1 MTDKELKRIGRAE
14 LLELLLAQS
23 EENEVLQIRIEELE
37 QELRNRD
44 IIIANAGTIADAAFQ
59 LNGVFD
65 AAGAAAVQYLENI
78 KRLNR
83 QLELKAQEMG
93 IKVEDIEV
101 PGEKAEAE
109 TEHSSNSESGT
120 AHTVI
125 SGEAASDLVR
135 GYSLSDLERLLAQEK
150 GEDLK

>member
-23 EENEVLQIRIEELE
+23 EENEALQIRIEELE
-37 QELRNRD
+37 QELRNRE

-101 PGEKAEAE
+101 PGEKAAE
-109 TEHSSNSESGT
+109 EEHSSESGT

-135 GYSLSDLERLLAQEK
+135 GFSLSDLERLLAQEK

>member
-14 LLELLLAQS
+14 LLELLLTQS
-23 EENEVLQIRIEELE
+23 EENEALQARIDELE
-37 QELRNRD
+37 QELRRRE
-44 IIIANAGTIADAAFQ
+44 IIIENAGTIADAAFQ

-65 AAGAAAVQYLENI
+65 AASGAAVQYLENI

-83 QLELKAQEMG
+83 QIELKAQEMG

-101 PGEKAEAE
+101 PGEKQEAE
-109 TEHSSNSESGT
+109 NDGNSESGT
-120 AHTVI
+120 THNVM
-125 SGEAASDLVR
+125 SGEAASNLVR

-150 GEDLK
+150 GEVLQ

>member
-14 LLELLLAQS
+14 LLELLLTQS
-23 EENEVLQIRIEELE
+23 EENEALQARIDQLE
-37 QELRNRD
+37 QELRRRE
-44 IIIANAGTIADAAFQ
+44 IIIENAGTIADAAFQ

-65 AAGAAAVQYLENI
+65 AASSAAVQYLENI

-83 QLELKAQEMG
+83 QIELKAQEMG

-101 PGEKAEAE
+101 PGEKQEAE
-109 TEHSSNSESGT
+109 NDKNDESGT
-120 AHTVI
+120 IHTVM
-125 SGEAASDLVR
+125 SGEAASNLVR

-150 GEDLK
+150 GEVLQ

>member
-1 MTDKELKRIGRAE
+1 MTDRELKRIGRAE

-23 EENEVLQIRIEELE
+23 EENEALQIRIEELE
-37 QELRNRD
+37 QELRNRE

-109 TEHSSNSESGT
+109 TEHSNESGT

-135 GYSLSDLERLLAQEK
+135 GFSLSDLERLLAQEK
-150 GEDLK
+150 GEDLR

>member
-14 LLELLLAQS
+14 LLELLLGES
-23 EENEVLQIRIEELE
+23 EENERLQARVEELE
-37 QELRNRD
+37 QELRNRE
-44 IIIANAGTIADAAFQ
+44 IIIANAGTIANAAFQ

-65 AAGAAAVQYLENI
+65 AAGNAAVQYLENI

-101 PGEKAEAE
+101 PAHHKEPDRESKKSG
-109 TEHSSNSESGT
+109 TEHALWSGGNT
-120 AHTVI
+120 DRV
-125 SGEAASDLVR
+125 VR
-135 GYSLSDLERLLAQEK
+135 GYSLADLEYMLAQEK
-150 GEDLK
+150 EKELEL

>member
-1 MTDKELKRIGRAE
+1 MTDRELKRIGRAE

-23 EENEVLQIRIEELE
+23 EENEALQIRIEELE
-37 QELRNRD
+37 RELRNRE
-44 IIIANAGTIADAAFQ
+44 INIANAGTIADAAFQ

-109 TEHSSNSESGT
+109 NDNNSESGT
-120 AHTVI
+120 VHTVV
-125 SGEAASDLVR
+125 SGEAASNLVR
-135 GYSLSDLERLLAQEK
+135 GYSLTDLERLLAQEK

>member
-1 MTDKELKRIGRAE
+1 MTDRELKRIGRAE

-23 EENEVLQIRIEELE
+23 EENEALQIRIEELE
-37 QELRNRD
+37 QELRNRE

-101 PGEKAEAE
+101 PGEKAAAE
-109 TEHSSNSESGT
+109 EEHSSESGT

-135 GYSLSDLERLLAQEK
+135 GFSLSDLERLLAQEK

>member
-23 EENEVLQIRIEELE
+23 EENEALQMRIEELE

-65 AAGAAAVQYLENI
+65 AAGVAAVQYLENI

-101 PGEKAEAE
+101 PGERAE
-109 TEHSSNSESGT
+109 TEHNSNSESGT
-120 AHTVI
+120 DHTVI

-135 GYSLSDLERLLAQEK
+135 GFSLSDLERLLAQEK

>member
-1 MTDKELKRIGRAE
+1 M
-14 LLELLLAQS
+14 LELLLAQS
-23 EENEVLQIRIEELE
+23 EENEALQARIDELE
-37 QELRNRD
+37 EELRNRD

-83 QLELKAQEMG
+83 QLVLKAQEMG

-101 PGEKAEAE
+101 PGEKAEVEA
-109 TEHSSNSESGT
+109 EHSSESGT

-135 GYSLSDLERLLAQEK
+135 GFSLSDLERLLAQEK

>member
-1 MTDKELKRIGRAE
+1 MTDRELKRIGRAE

-23 EENEVLQIRIEELE
+23 EENEALQIRIEELE
-37 QELRNRD
+37 QELRNRE

-101 PGEKAEAE
+101 PGEKAE
-109 TEHSSNSESGT
+109 TEHNSNSELGT
-120 AHTVI
+120 DHTVI
-125 SGEAASDLVR
+125 SGEAASNLVR

>member
-23 EENEVLQIRIEELE
+23 EENEALQIRIEELE
-37 QELRNRD
+37 QELRNRE

-101 PGEKAEAE
+101 PGEKAE
-109 TEHSSNSESGT
+109 TEHNSNSESGT
-120 AHTVI
+120 DHTVI
-125 SGEAASDLVR
+125 SGEAASNLVR
-135 GYSLSDLERLLAQEK
+135 GYSLSDLERLLAQER

>member
-23 EENEVLQIRIEELE
+23 EENEALQIRIEELE
-37 QELRNRD
+37 QELRNRE

-109 TEHSSNSESGT
+109 TEHSSESGT

-135 GYSLSDLERLLAQEK
+135 GFSLSDLERLLAQEK
-150 GEDLK
+150 GEVLQ

>member
-14 LLELLLAQS
+14 LLELLLTQS
-23 EENEVLQIRIEELE
+23 EENEALQARIDELE
-37 QELRNRD
+37 QELRRRE
-44 IIIANAGTIADAAFQ
+44 IIIENAGTIADAAFQ

-109 TEHSSNSESGT
+109 NDSNSESGT
-120 AHTVI
+120 THTVV
-125 SGEAASDLVR
+125 SGEAASNLVR
-135 GYSLSDLERLLAQEK
+135 GYSLTDLERLLAQEK
-150 GEDLK
+150 GEDLR

>member
-23 EENEVLQIRIEELE
+23 EENEALQIRIEELE
-37 QELRNRD
+37 QELRHRE

-65 AAGAAAVQYLENI
+65 AAGAA
-78 KRLNR
+78 
-83 QLELKAQEMG
+83 QEMG

-109 TEHSSNSESGT
+109 NDSNSESGT
-120 AHTVI
+120 THTVV
-125 SGEAASDLVR
+125 SGEAASNLVR
-135 GYSLSDLERLLAQEK
+135 GYSLTDLERLLAQEK
-150 GEDLK
+150 GEDLR

>member
-23 EENEVLQIRIEELE
+23 EENEALQIRIEELE

-101 PGEKAEAE
+101 PGERAEAE
-109 TEHSSNSESGT
+109 HDSNGESGT
-120 AHTVI
+120 EHTVI
-125 SGEAASDLVR
+125 SDEAASNLVR

>member
-14 LLELLLAQS
+14 LLELLLTQS
-23 EENEVLQIRIEELE
+23 EENEALQARIDELE
-37 QELRNRD
+37 QELRRRE
-44 IIIANAGTIADAAFQ
+44 IIIENAGTIADAAFQ

-83 QLELKAQEMG
+83 QIELKAQEMG

-101 PGEKAEAE
+101 TGEKQEE
-109 TEHSSNSESGT
+109 ENDGNSESGT
-120 AHTVI
+120 THNVM
-125 SGEAASDLVR
+125 SGEAASNLVR

-150 GEDLK
+150 GEVLQ

>member
-23 EENEVLQIRIEELE
+23 EENEALQIRIEELE
-37 QELRNRD
+37 QELRNRE

-101 PGEKAEAE
+101 PGEKAE
-109 TEHSSNSESGT
+109 TEHNSNSESGT
-120 AHTVI
+120 EHTVI
-125 SGEAASDLVR
+125 SDEAASNLVR

>member
-23 EENEVLQIRIEELE
+23 EENEALQMRIEELE

-101 PGEKAEAE
+101 PGERAE
-109 TEHSSNSESGT
+109 TEHNSNSESGT
-120 AHTVI
+120 DHTVI

-135 GYSLSDLERLLAQEK
+135 GFSLSDLERLLAQEK

>member
-1 MTDKELKRIGRAE
+1 MTDRELKRIGRAE

-23 EENEVLQIRIEELE
+23 EENEALQIRIEELE
-37 QELRNRD
+37 RELRNRE

-78 KRLNR
+78 NRLNR

-109 TEHSSNSESGT
+109 NDNNSESGT
-120 AHTVI
+120 AHTVV
-125 SGEAASDLVR
+125 SGEAASNLVR
-135 GYSLSDLERLLAQEK
+135 GYSLTDLERLLAQEK
-150 GEDLK
+150 GEDLR

>member
-1 MTDKELKRIGRAE
+1 MTDRELKRIGRAE

-23 EENEVLQIRIEELE
+23 EENEALQIRIEELE
-37 QELRNRD
+37 QELRNRE

-101 PGEKAEAE
+101 PGEKAEEEAD
-109 TEHSSNSESGT
+109 HSSESGT

-135 GYSLSDLERLLAQEK
+135 GFSLSDLERLLAQEK

>member
-23 EENEVLQIRIEELE
+23 EENEALQTRIEELE
-37 QELRNRD
+37 QELRNRE

-101 PGEKAEAE
+101 PGEKAE
-109 TEHSSNSESGT
+109 TEHNSNSESGT
-120 AHTVI
+120 DHTVI
-125 SGEAASDLVR
+125 SGEAASNLVR

>member
-1 MTDKELKRIGRAE
+1 MTDRELKRIGRAE

-23 EENEVLQIRIEELE
+23 EENEALQIRIEELE
-37 QELRNRD
+37 QELRNRE

-101 PGEKAEAE
+101 PGEKAAAE
-109 TEHSSNSESGT
+109 EEHSSESGT

-135 GYSLSDLERLLAQEK
+135 GFSLSDLERLLVQEK

>member
-23 EENEVLQIRIEELE
+23 EENEALQIRIEELE
-37 QELRNRD
+37 QELRNRE

-109 TEHSSNSESGT
+109 TEHSSESGT
-120 AHTVI
+120 EHTVI

-135 GYSLSDLERLLAQEK
+135 GFSLSDLERLLAQEK

>member
-23 EENEVLQIRIEELE
+23 EENEALQIRIEELE
-37 QELRNRD
+37 QELRNRE

-101 PGEKAEAE
+101 PGEKAE
-109 TEHSSNSESGT
+109 TEHNSNSESGT
-120 AHTVI
+120 DHTVI

>member
-1 MTDKELKRIGRAE
+1 MTDRELKRIGRAE

-23 EENEVLQIRIEELE
+23 EENEALQIRIEELE
-37 QELRNRD
+37 RELRNRE
-44 IIIANAGTIADAAFQ
+44 IIIANAGTIA
-59 LNGVFD
+59 D

-83 QLELKAQEMG
+83 QLELKAQEMC

-109 TEHSSNSESGT
+109 NDNNSESGT
-120 AHTVI
+120 AHTVV
-125 SGEAASDLVR
+125 SGEAASNLVR
-135 GYSLSDLERLLAQEK
+135 GYSLTDLERLLAQEK
-150 GEDLK
+150 GEDLR

>member
-23 EENEVLQIRIEELE
+23 EENEALQIRIEELE
-37 QELRNRD
+37 QELRHRE

-83 QLELKAQEMG
+83 QIELKAQEMG

-101 PGEKAEAE
+101 PGEKQEAE
-109 TEHSSNSESGT
+109 NDGDSESGT
-120 AHTVI
+120 THTVM
-125 SGEAASDLVR
+125 SGEAASNLVR

-150 GEDLK
+150 GEVLQ

>member
-14 LLELLLAQS
+14 LLELLLTQS
-23 EENEVLQIRIEELE
+23 EENEALQARIDELE
-37 QELRNRD
+37 QELRRRE
-44 IIIANAGTIADAAFQ
+44 IIIENAGTIADAAFQ

-65 AAGAAAVQYLENI
+65 AASSAAVQYLENI

-83 QLELKAQEMG
+83 QIELKAQEMG

-101 PGEKAEAE
+101 PGEKQEAE
-109 TEHSSNSESGT
+109 NDENSESGT
-120 AHTVI
+120 THNVM
-125 SGEAASDLVR
+125 SGEAASNLVR

-150 GEDLK
+150 GEVLQ

>member
-23 EENEVLQIRIEELE
+23 EENEALQARIDELE
-37 QELRNRD
+37 EELRNRD

-101 PGEKAEAE
+101 PGEKAE
-109 TEHSSNSESGT
+109 TEHNSNSESGT
-120 AHTVI
+120 DHTVI
-125 SGEAASDLVR
+125 SGEAASNLVR

>member
-23 EENEVLQIRIEELE
+23 EENEALQIRIEELE
-37 QELRNRD
+37 QELRNRE

-101 PGEKAEAE
+101 PGEKAE
-109 TEHSSNSESGT
+109 TEHNSNSESGT
-120 AHTVI
+120 DHTVI
-125 SGEAASDLVR
+125 SGEAASNLVR

>member
-23 EENEVLQIRIEELE
+23 EENEALQIRIEELE
-37 QELRNRD
+37 QELRNRE

-109 TEHSSNSESGT
+109 HSSNSESDT

-150 GEDLK
+150 GEELK

>member
-23 EENEVLQIRIEELE
+23 EENEALQARIDELE
-37 QELRNRD
+37 QELRNRE
-44 IIIANAGTIADAAFQ
+44 IIIENAGTIADAAFQ

-65 AAGAAAVQYLENI
+65 AAGSAAVQYLENI

-101 PGEKAEAE
+101 PGDKAEAE
-109 TEHSSNSESGT
+109 YSSNSESGSEN
-120 AHTVI
+120 TVI
-125 SGEAASDLVR
+125 SGDAASNLVR
-135 GYSLSDLERLLAQEK
+135 GYSLTDLERLLAQEK
-150 GEDLK
+150 GEDLR

>member
-23 EENEVLQIRIEELE
+23 EENELLQARVDELE
-37 QELRNRD
+37 QELRNRE
-44 IIIANAGTIADAAFQ
+44 IIIENAGTIADAAFQ
-59 LNGVFD
+59 LNGVFE
-65 AAGAAAVQYLENI
+65 AAGSAAVQYLENI

-109 TEHSSNSESGT
+109 YSSESGT
-120 AHTVI
+120 PHTVI
-125 SGEAASDLVR
+125 SGDAASNLVR

-150 GEDLK
+150 GEDLQ